1 MGTSKHAS
9 AATTRTVRSVR
20 GRFDR
25 PPLLLAPADIV
36 VSPESQLRYRIE
48 RLLGEGGFGQVYLAT
63 RIGRSAVVPE
73 TVCVKVSGRI
83 DGWLREA
90 YFGQLLDGH
99 PRAIRVFDTFPL
111 MRADGRVLYCL
122 TLEYARHGDLS
133 AFLSRT
139 TKSWTESAA
148 RREIAGI
155 LEVLGKLHRGQALH
169 RDLTPLN
176 VFVCDGLRLKLGDF
190 GIVRQQ
196 SDRRGI
202 TARTMN
208 ALTAPSDIIAG
219 TVPRWQARDDVY
231 QVGQLLGMLI
241 KGDARLRMRLPEI
254 RRLGCTDHLKEIV
267 YRCIGERRKRY
278 ESANEMIEALGNPP
292 PALKV
297 GVLRTL
303 KGVHLAFTGILS
315 VHRRDAIRAA
325 RRAGATVHSGASAKT
340 TVVVRGRPNP
350 LQAAGR
356 DAGLK
361 LMEIKRL
368 RKKGH
373 RITLVNETQFWRL
386 ARPRRG
392 SSVAAPAPGP
402 RRRVAKR

>member
-1 MGTSKHAS
+1 MLNAVLNHTP
-9 AATTRTVRSVR
+9 AATTRAAIPLRTPF
-20 GRFDR
+20 GRARFLLR
-25 PPLLLAPADIV
+25 PSELI
-36 VSPESQLRYRIE
+36 VSPDTQLQYRIE
-48 RLLGEGGFGQVYLAT
+48 RLLGEGGFGQVYLAN
-63 RIGRSAVVPE
+63 RLGRSPAVPE
-73 TVCVKVSGRI
+73 QVCIKVSAHI

-90 YFGQLLDGH
+90 YFGQVLDGH
-99 PRAIRVFDTFPL
+99 PRAIRVFDQFPL
-111 MRADGRVLYCL
+111 IRPDGDVLYCL
-122 TLEYARHGDLS
+122 VIEYARHGDLS
-133 AFLSRT
+133 AFLSRSGKGWSET
-139 TKSWTESAA
+139 IA

-155 LEVLGKLHRGQALH
+155 LEVLGKLHRGHTLH

-176 VFVCDGLRLKLGDF
+176 VFVCDGRHLKLGDF

-208 ALTAPSDIIAG
+208 ALTAPSDILARA
-219 TVPRWQARDDVY
+219 VPKWQARDDVY

-241 KGDARLRMRLPEI
+241 KGDARARIRTPEVRRLP
-254 RRLGCTDHLKEIV
+254 CSDHLKEIV

-278 ESANEMIEALGNPP
+278 ESADEMILALRKSPP
-292 PALKV
+292 VLKV
-297 GVLRTL
+297 GTLRTL

-315 VHRRDAIRAA
+315 RRRSEAARAA
-325 RRAGATVHSGASAKT
+325 RRAGAIIHGMPSVRT

-368 RKKGH
+368 RDKGH
-373 RITLVNETQFWRL
+373 RITLLNETQFWRL
-386 ARPRRG
+386 ARQ
-392 SSVAAPAPGP
+392 SVKPLED
-402 RRRVAKR
+402 